1 MSSRLESAPPTT
13 FRAFGGPADTILEM
27 RKAVL
32 SPRGEQS
39 IRVRSFTESCVR
51 GLQPKDY
58 LSEIIAVRNAV
69 AAHVRYLNDPVAVE
83 LVKDPERIVEEI
95 EATGR
100 GIGDCDDI
108 ATLIATMERQ
118 LGRETEFVT
127 VGFGAPG
134 NFSHVFVRVKDPK
147 SGKWIVCDPVAG
159 TQEDRMLSR
168 VTTHRTWRID

>member
-1 MSSRLESAPPTT
+1 M
-13 FRAFGGPADTILEM
+13 
-27 RKAVL
+27 
-32 SPRGEQS
+32 
-39 IRVRSFTESCVR
+39 RVRSFTETCVR

-69 AAHVRYLNDPVAVE
+69 AAHVRYLNDPVGVE
-83 LVKDPERIVEEI
+83 LVKDPERLVEEI
-95 EATGR
+95 ESTGR

-108 ATLIATMERQ
+108 ATLIATMLRQ
-118 LGRETEFVT
+118 LGRTVEFVT
-127 VGFGAPG
+127 VGFDSGQPG

-159 TQEDRMLSR
+159 TQEDRMLAR